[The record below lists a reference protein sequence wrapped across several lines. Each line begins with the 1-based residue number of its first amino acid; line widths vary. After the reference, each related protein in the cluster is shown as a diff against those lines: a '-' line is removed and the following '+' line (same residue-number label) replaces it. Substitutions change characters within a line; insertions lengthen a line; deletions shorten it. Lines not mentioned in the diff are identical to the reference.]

1 MFNIS
6 MGKPP
11 KICNI
16 FWIEN
21 FSENTSDLVN
31 GGTINKSQKTYSIK
45 MFSPVFSLR
54 RAAGGSVGAAGV

>member
-1 MFNIS
+1 

-16 FWIEN
+16 FWIEKI
-21 FSENTSDLVN
+21 SENTSDLAN
-31 GGTINKSQKTYSIK
+31 GGTIRKSQKTYSIK
-45 MFSPVFSLR
+45 MFSPVFSLQ